1 VGADPLDDGEQ
12 HGGGEGRRA
21 AQQPEETYIALPVL
35 CYLVSWLFDNVSCVY
50 HVYKLINLKKN
61 LKKFIHVL
69 FMLLYLCIKF

>member
-35 CYLVSWLFDNVSCVY
+35 CYLVSWLFDNYLVYMGSSCIY
-50 HVYKLINLKKN
+50 HVYKLI
-61 LKKFIHVL
+61 KFQKI
-69 FMLLYLCIKF
+69 